1 MEQFVTSVGLRQEDT
16 LSCILF
22 NLAFKKV
29 IKDSEIE
36 TKGTIY
42 EEYSDMCLCRWYSSS
57 MEIHRCNE
65 GNNEKLMKAEQVMRF
80 TNKMQK
86 KKYIEVIQKP
96 ISTNMLKT
104 DNQNMRG

>member
-1 MEQFVTSVGLRQEDT
+1 MTCRVKIQNNLLEQFVTSVGLRQEDT

-42 EEYSDMCLCRWYSSS
+42 EEYSDMCLCR
-57 MEIHRCNE
+57 
-65 GNNEKLMKAEQVMRF
+65 
-80 TNKMQK
+80 
-86 KKYIEVIQKP
+86 
-96 ISTNMLKT
+96 
-104 DNQNMRG
+104 